1 MFEPFGVLASDE
13 ALYRLLLR
21 HPPLDA
27 AQLAAAAGR
36 PVAGIAPAV
45 DRLTELGLLTLLP
58 GAPVRLVATRPDA
71 AVDQLAARWQDRVAG
86 ARTAAAALLAEL
98 PVDRRHRPEDQ
109 VEILFGRGSVAARFD
124 RLQRSVERE
133 LLVLDRPPYAQEPAE
148 PNRAELEILARGV
161 RVRGLYAPEALA
173 VPGAYDVFE
182 AVVAA
187 GEEAR
192 VHTDVPLKLAV
203 ADASTAIL
211 PFSREAHEMVDSAF
225 VIHEGALLEAL
236 VRLFELLW
244 TTAVPVPVPR
254 RAAGAGETSEAEA
267 DGAADATAAAESD
280 AEAEAERQ
288 LLTLLAAG
296 LKDEA
301 VARRLGVSSRTLNRR
316 VSALMRRL
324 GARTR
329 FQAGLQAARDGAW
342 EA

>member
-21 HPPLDA
+21 QPPVDLA
-27 AQLAAAAGR
+27 GLAAAAGR
-36 PVAGIAPAV
+36 TEAETAPAI
-45 DRLTELGLLTLLP
+45 DRLTELGLVTLLP

-71 AVDQLAARWQDRVAG
+71 AVDQLTVRWQDQVSV
-86 ARTAAAALLAEL
+86 ARTAATALLADL
-98 PVDRRHRPEDQ
+98 PVERRHRPEDQ

-124 RLQRSVERE
+124 RLQRSVRSE

-148 PNRAELEILARGV
+148 PNRAELEILARGA
-161 RVRGLYAPEALA
+161 RVRGLYAPEALQ
-173 VPGAYDVFE
+173 VPGAFDIFE

-187 GEEAR
+187 GEQAR

-225 VIHEGALLEAL
+225 VIHEGALLDAL
-236 VRLFELLW
+236 VQLFELLW
-244 TTAVPVPVPR
+244 AAAVPVPGPWSGG
-254 RAAGAGETSEAEA
+254 GAEGEPATDA
-267 DGAADATAAAESD
+267 AAD
-280 AEAEAERQ
+280 RQ
-288 LLTLLAAG
+288 LVTLLAAG

-301 VARRLGVSSRTLNRR
+301 VARRLGVSARTLNRR
-316 VSALMRRL
+316 VSALMQRL

-329 FQAGLQAARDGAW
+329 FQAGLQAARDGAVDT
-342 EA
+342 

>member
-1 MFEPFGVLASDE
+1 MFEPFGVHASDE

-21 HPPLDA
+21 HPPIGT

-36 PVAGIAPAV
+36 TEAEIAPAV
-45 DRLTELGLLTLLP
+45 GRLTELGLVTLLP
-58 GAPVRLVATRPDA
+58 GSPVRLVATRPDA
-71 AVDQLAARWQDRVAG
+71 AVEQLTVRWQDQVSV
-86 ARTAAAALLAEL
+86 ARTAAAALLADL

-124 RLQRSVERE
+124 RLQRSVKRE

-148 PNRAELEILARGV
+148 PNRAELEILARGA
-161 RVRGLYAPEALA
+161 RVRGLYAPEALE
-173 VPGAYDVFE
+173 VPGAFDIFE

-187 GEEAR
+187 GEQAR

-225 VIHEGALLEAL
+225 VIHEGALLDAL
-236 VRLFELLW
+236 VQLFELLW
-244 TTAVPVPVPR
+244 AAAVPVPGPWP
-254 RAAGAGETSEAEA
+254 AGGGATGEP
-267 DGAADATAAAESD
+267 AADTES
-280 AEAEAERQ
+280 ERE
-288 LLTLLAAG
+288 LVTLLAAG

-316 VSALMRRL
+316 VSALMQRL

-329 FQAGLQAARDGAW
+329 FQAGLQAARDGGTGT
-342 EA
+342 

>member
-1 MFEPFGVLASDE
+1 MFEPFGVLAADE

-21 HPPLDA
+21 HPPLDVA
-27 AQLAAAAGR
+27 ELAAAAGR
-36 PVAGIAPAV
+36 TEAETAPAV
-45 DRLTELGLLTLLP
+45 GRLTELGLVTLLP
-58 GAPVRLVATRPDA
+58 GAPVRLLATRPDA
-71 AVDQLAARWQDRVAG
+71 AVDQLAVRWQDQVAV
-86 ARTAAAALLAEL
+86 ARTAAAALLADL

-109 VEILFGRGSVAARFD
+109 VEILFGRRSVAARFE
-124 RLQRSVERE
+124 RLQRSVRHE

-148 PNRAELEILARGV
+148 PNRAELEILARGA

-173 VPGAYDVFE
+173 VPGAFDVFE

-187 GEEAR
+187 GEQAR

-225 VIHEGALLEAL
+225 VIHEGSLLEAL

-244 TTAVPVPVPR
+244 AAAVPVPGARPAAEGAGAGV
-254 RAAGAGETSEAEA
+254 AAGAGATAGAEA
-267 DGAADATAAAESD
+267 D
-280 AEAEAERQ
+280 RQ
-288 LLTLLAAG
+288 LVTLLAAG

-301 VARRLGVSSRTLNRR
+301 VARRLGVSARTLNRR
-316 VSALMRRL
+316 VSALMGRL

-329 FQAGLQAARDGAW
+329 FQAGLQAAREGAV
-342 EA
+342 EP

>member
-21 HPPLDA
+21 HPPLDT
-27 AQLAAAAGR
+27 AQLAAVAGR
-36 PVAGIAPAV
+36 PAAEIAPAV
-45 DRLTELGLLTLLP
+45 DRLADLGLATLLP

-71 AVDQLAARWQDRVAG
+71 AVDQLTARWQDQVSG

-124 RLQRSVERE
+124 RLERSVERE
-133 LLVLDRPPYAQEPAE
+133 LLVLDRPPYAQEPAAS
-148 PNRAELEILARGV
+148 NRAELEILARGA
-161 RVRGLYAPEALA
+161 RVRGLYAPEALE
-173 VPGAYDVFE
+173 VPGAFDVFE
-182 AVVAA
+182 EVVAA
-187 GEEAR
+187 GEQAR

-225 VIHEGALLEAL
+225 VIHEGVLLDAL

-244 TTAVPVPVPR
+244 ATAVPVPVPGPWPPGAGG
-254 RAAGAGETSEAEA
+254 AAGEPA
-267 DGAADATAAAESD
+267 AADESD
-280 AEAEAERQ
+280 RQ
-288 LLTLLAAG
+288 LVSLLAAG

-301 VARRLGVSSRTLNRR
+301 VARRLGVSVRTLNRR
-316 VSALMRRL
+316 VSALMQRL

-329 FQAGLQAARDGAW
+329 FQAGLQVARDGDGAV
-342 EA
+342 ES

>member
-21 HPPLDA
+21 HPPLDTA
-27 AQLAAAAGR
+27 RLAAAAGR
-36 PVAGIAPAV
+36 TEAETAPAV
-45 DRLTELGLLTLLP
+45 ERLAELGLVTLLP

-71 AVDQLAARWQDRVAG
+71 AVDQLTVRWQDQVAV
-86 ARTAAAALLAEL
+86 ARTAATALLADL

-124 RLQRSVERE
+124 RLQRSVRRE

-148 PNRAELEILARGV
+148 PNRAELEILARGA
-161 RVRGLYAPEALA
+161 RVRGLYAPEALE
-173 VPGAYDVFE
+173 VPGAFDVFE

-187 GEEAR
+187 GEQAR

-225 VIHEGALLEAL
+225 VIHEGALLDAL
-236 VRLFELLW
+236 VQLFELLW
-244 TTAVPVPVPR
+244 AAAVPVPAGPGT
-254 RAAGAGETSEAEA
+254 AAGAAPNERAG
-267 DGAADATAAAESD
+267 DAESD
-280 AEAEAERQ
+280 RQ

-301 VARRLGVSSRTLNRR
+301 VARRLGVSARTLNRR
-316 VSALMRRL
+316 VSALMLRL

-329 FQAGLQAARDGAW
+329 FQAGLQAARNGALDL
-342 EA
+342 